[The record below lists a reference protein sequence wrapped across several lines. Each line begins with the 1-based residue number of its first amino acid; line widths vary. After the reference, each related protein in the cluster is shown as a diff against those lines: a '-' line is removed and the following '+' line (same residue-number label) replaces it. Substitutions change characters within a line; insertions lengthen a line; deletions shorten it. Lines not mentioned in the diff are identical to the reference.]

1 MKRSVRFAAV
11 IVLGFASLAIEAQT
25 ITISA
30 KKTVYRRPKPMH
42 AYKRTFTITRPVVKA
57 ATPALSKKINSLISY
72 EKNFDFTIREEL
84 GQYQWLE
91 EAGYKVIYNR
101 KGVLC
106 IELWIEGS
114 GAYPSGSTVTL
125 AVDTARGRRLT
136 ARDLFTDLPVL
147 ARKIRSMQE
156 AEIKAA
162 KADIARSDP
171 ESDPEQLFADARF
184 AAADI
189 REFSIDASGIT
200 FIYDYGFPHV
210 IKALEPDGRYRLA
223 WSELKPF
230 IKPGGLLARFVR

>member
-1 MKRSVRFAAV
+1 MKRSVHIAAV
-11 IVLGFASLAIEAQT
+11 IFLALATLAIDAQT
-25 ITISA
+25 VTVTSR
-30 KKTVYRRPKPMH
+30 KTVYRRPKPMH
-42 AYKRTFTITRPVVKA
+42 AYKRTFTVTRPVVEA
-57 ATPALSKKINSLISY
+57 ATPALSKKINTLISY

-91 EAGYKVIYNR
+91 EAGYRVIYNR
-101 KGVLC
+101 NGILC
-106 IELWIEGS
+106 LELWIEGS

-125 AVDTARGRRLT
+125 AVDTARGTRL
-136 ARDLFTDLPVL
+136 AAGDLFSDIPAL

-171 ESDPEQLFADARF
+171 ESDPDQLFADARF
-184 AAADI
+184 TAADI
-189 REFSIDASGIT
+189 REFAIDASGVT

-223 WSELKPF
+223 WAELKPF